1 MTRKELEI
9 RENAVLSAYRD
20 SNVDVGVGY
29 VLQLY
34 ARNPEKKLYRF
45 RPPKEHEVDAI
56 RKSQIYL
63 CRPSVLTHSLLN

>member
-29 VLQLY
+29 VLQLISQ
-34 ARNPEKKLYRF
+34 NQVFEKNILQVAN
-45 RPPKEHEVDAI
+45 E
-56 RKSQIYL
+56 
-63 CRPSVLTHSLLN
+63 LNIPVQYIEK